1 MSIAITATPLP
12 DLAAVRLNVTGAAAG
27 PVVITRSDHNGSAPV
42 RLLPDQEP
50 SGGSLIVVD
59 YEAAIFGPV
68 VYGVVDGA
76 AAAASSLGVELG
88 GTAPTIAAVATPQLR
103 AAVVIVDLAE
113 TNTDNGTAHVILDD
127 DAPTVV
133 VAAPS
138 TRHVTIMA
146 RVGRYADAAQLRDVL
161 TSRGVVLVR
170 YANYIG
176 ADVYGTPRRVTV
188 TPERISTTD
197 GVTELTRR
205 WFVSFELD
213 EEGRPGGPLLGAA
226 GWTFDVV
233 TATYDD
239 FDGLALAFP
248 TFDAM
253 TVGP

>member
-12 DLAAVRLNVTGAAAG
+12 DLSAVRVAVTGAAAG

-42 RLLPDQEP
+42 RLLPDQET
-50 SGGSLIVVD
+50 SGGSLIAVD

-68 VYGVVDGA
+68 VYVVVDSA
-76 AAAASSLGVELG
+76 AATSTAATVQLD
-88 GTAPTIAAVATPQLR
+88 GTPPTIAAIATPQLR
-103 AAVVIVDLAE
+103 ATVTIVDLTE

-138 TRHVTIMA
+138 TRHVTIMC
-146 RVGRYADAAQLRDVL
+146 RVGKYADAAQLRDVL
-161 TSRGVVLVR
+161 TARAVVLVR

-188 TPERISTTD
+188 SPERISTTD

-233 TATYDD
+233 TATYDS
-239 FDGLALAFP
+239 FDDLALAFP